1 MNSGGQ
7 SGEAQRTDVRCPF
20 YGFGWPAA
28 TRLLLQE
35 PGNRCGLALDRVQRC
50 TMEEAGRPAD
60 MKLCPLA
67 EELAHFIRCAS
78 PVIAFATQEH
88 PDGLRIPRGFGARWP
103 IRDELRLPDNAVVS
117 HVERQYRAP
126 PETGPPKGAPW

>member
-1 MNSGGQ
+1 L
-7 SGEAQRTDVRCPF
+7 
-20 YGFGWPAA
+20 
-28 TRLLLQE
+28 RLPDDAVVSRVERQYRAPPE
-35 PGNRCGLALDRVQRC
+35 PGPPKA
-50 TMEEAGRPAD
+50 A
-60 MKLCPLA
+60 
-67 EELAHFIRCAS
+67 FIRCAS

>member
-7 SGEAQRTDVRCPF
+7 SREAQRTDVRCPF

-35 PGNRCGLALDRVQRC
+35 PGNRCGLALDRVQGC

-88 PDGLRIPRGFGARWP
+88 PDGLPYPAWVQRTMADTR
-103 IRDELRLPDNAVVS
+103 
-117 HVERQYRAP
+117 
-126 PETGPPKGAPW
+126 